1 MLRVQPEPAMRQPLA
16 VLIDAENISSA
27 LFDPLK
33 SLVEAIGVPI
43 VWQLHGDFF
52 SWPHPGWQEVAQR
65 EGIELRHQFH
75 AGKNSA
81 DIAMTIAAMDLLH
94 GGKVKGFCIGSSDR
108 DFTALVR
115 RLRSEN
121 MVVYGFGSDKANES
135 YRKAFTEFHVLHMPL
150 PLMPA
155 ATERGLDQLDI
166 KRLHELLHTVCREA
180 GTNGRV
186 LTATAAT
193 FIKINAPDLAE
204 RVGGAGKFLKAL
216 KALDLVQI
224 HEEGPQRWISV
235 KFNKLAVV
243 GR

>member
-1 MLRVQPEPAMRQPLA
+1 MNAGMSAMRLPLA

-27 LFDPLK
+27 LFVPLRTIAE
-33 SLVEAIGVPI
+33 SLGNPI

-52 SWPHPGWQEVAQR
+52 SWPHPGWQEVAHR
-65 EGIELRHQFH
+65 EGIELRHHFH
-75 AGKNSA
+75 GGKNSS

-94 GGKVKGFCIGSSDR
+94 AGKVKGFCIASSDS

-115 RLRSEN
+115 RLRSDN
-121 MVVYGFGSDKANES
+121 IAVYGFGEDKAGES
-135 YRKAFTEFHVLHMPL
+135 YRKAFTEFHALHVPL
-150 PLMPA
+150 PLLPA

-186 LTATAAT
+186 LSATAAT
-193 FIKINAPDLAE
+193 FIKINAPDLAA

-216 KALDLVQI
+216 KALDLVEI
-224 HEEGPQRWISV
+224 HEIGPQRWISV

>member
-1 MLRVQPEPAMRQPLA
+1 MRVPLA
-16 VLIDAENISSA
+16 VLIDAENISSM
-27 LFDPLK
+27 LFEPMKTMID
-33 SLVEAIGVPI
+33 AIGAPA

-65 EGIELRHQFH
+65 EGIELKHQFH
-75 AGKNSA
+75 AGKNSS

-94 GGKVKGFCIGSSDR
+94 AGKVRGFCIASSDK

-115 RLRSEN
+115 RLRSDN
-121 MVVYGFGSDKANES
+121 MPVHGFGKDNASES
-135 YRKAFTEFHVLHMPL
+135 YRKAFTEFHVLHTPL
-150 PLMPA
+150 PLLPA
-155 ATERGLDQLDI
+155 AVERGLDQLDI

-180 GTNGRV
+180 GTEGRV
-186 LTATAAT
+186 LSATAAT

>member
-1 MLRVQPEPAMRQPLA
+1 MRLPLA

-27 LFDPLK
+27 LYEPLRT
-33 SLVEAIGVPI
+33 LVEALGAPI
-43 VWQLHGDFF
+43 AWQLHGDFF

-75 AGKNSA
+75 SGKNAS

-94 GGKVKGFCIGSSDR
+94 AGKVKGFCIASSDK
-108 DFTALVR
+108 DFTALAR
-115 RLRSEN
+115 RLRTDN
-121 MVVYGFGSDKANES
+121 MPVYGFGSEKVGDN
-135 YRKAFTEFHVLHMPL
+135 YRKAFTEYHSLRTPL
-150 PLMPA
+150 PLLTA
-155 ATERGLDQLDI
+155 AAVERGLDQLDI

-186 LTATAAT
+186 QTSTAAT
-193 FIKINAPDLAE
+193 YIKVNAPDLAE
-204 RVGGAGKFLKAL
+204 RVGGSGKFLKAL

-224 HEEGPQRWISV
+224 HEEGPQRFISV

-243 GR
+243 GK

>member
-1 MLRVQPEPAMRQPLA
+1 MRLPLA

-27 LFDPLK
+27 LYEPLHTV
-33 SLVEAIGVPI
+33 VEALGVPI
-43 VWQLHGDFF
+43 AWQLHGDFF

-94 GGKVKGFCIGSSDR
+94 AGKVRGFCIASSDK

-115 RLRSEN
+115 RLRADN
-121 MVVYGFGSDKANES
+121 MPVFGFGNANASDS
-135 YRKAFTEFHVLHMPL
+135 YRKAFTEYHTLHTPL
-150 PLMPA
+150 PLLPA
-155 ATERGLDQLDI
+155 AIERGLDQLDV

-180 GTNGRV
+180 GKDGRV
-186 LTATAAT
+186 MTATAAT
-193 FIKINAPDLAE
+193 FIKLNAPDLAE

-224 HEEGPQRWISV
+224 HDDGPQRWISV

-243 GR
+243 GK

>member
-1 MLRVQPEPAMRQPLA
+1 MRVPLA
-16 VLIDAENISSA
+16 VLIDAENISSL
-27 LFDPLK
+27 LFEPLK
-33 SLVEAIGVPI
+33 EKAEALGAPI

-75 AGKNSA
+75 AGKNAA

-94 GGKVKGFCIGSSDR
+94 AGKVRGLCIASTDK
-108 DFTALVR
+108 DFTALAR
-115 RLRSEN
+115 RLRTEN
-121 MVVYGFGSDKANES
+121 MPVYGFGKDVASDS
-135 YRKAFTEFHVLHMPL
+135 YRKAFTEFFVLTPPL
-150 PLMPA
+150 PLLPA
-155 ATERGLDQLDI
+155 AVDRGLDQIDI
-166 KRLHELLHTVCREA
+166 KRLHELLHTVCQEA
-180 GTNGRV
+180 GKNGKV

-216 KALDLVQI
+216 KALDLVEI
-224 HEEGPQRWISV
+224 HEDGPQRWISV
-235 KFNKLAVV
+235 KFNKLSVV